1 MRMRNNLLISFF
13 PVYLSLS
20 WTFWFSFDEQLRN
33 IMILFS
39 AVIIIDTLWIN
50 IKIKNK
56 YEIQQKLQQ
65 IVSFTL
71 GYCVLW
77 DNIYRGIEYLNYL

>member
-1 MRMRNNLLISFF
+1 MRNNLLISFF

-39 AVIIIDTLWIN
+39 AVIIIDTL
-50 IKIKNK
+50 
-56 YEIQQKLQQ
+56 
-65 IVSFTL
+65 
-71 GYCVLW
+71 
-77 DNIYRGIEYLNYL
+77 